1 MIHILLLI
9 LKIIGIILLSVIG
22 LLLLAVLSVLFVP
35 VRYKAKGDYHKEFTG
50 KLHIGWF
57 LNALRLDASFD
68 KELKARARVLFF
80 TLYDSDKN
88 KDEAKAG
95 KSYNTSDTHSSGDKN
110 RNKDKEKNV
119 FDDMKDETAGGDIAV
134 SEAGS
139 VKRSWHEGDTQRTE
153 KPVEKKNEAEA
164 GKTSDKKNV
173 GQTEG
178 AECVGNAEKPPSEV
192 KKAENAKMSD
202 EGKSVDNSGKT
213 GTAEPL
219 SGGSGTSEDNGT
231 SVIVN
236 KVNGETGANSDGKIS
251 EKQPDITSAKKTPGI
266 IARLKKRIY
275 SLTDKVKS
283 IIKKTKRK
291 IRAVIRSKDKL
302 KKKIDDIK
310 MIINDEA
317 NKEMVCLLY
326 SQLKAL
332 FKEIMPVKY
341 KINIHYGCD
350 DPYRTGQLLMY
361 ISVFY
366 GLSGINMN
374 ITPDF
379 NEKILEGD
387 IYIKGRVRIYKL
399 LMIVFRVYRNKRFR
413 ELVLNK

>member
-119 FDDMKDETAGGDIAV
+119 FDDMKDETAGGDIVV

-139 VKRSWHEGDTQRTE
+139 VKRSGHESYGDAQRTVE
-153 KPVEKKNEAEA
+153 PVEKENEAGA
-164 GKTSDKKNV
+164 GKVSDKNKV
-173 GQTEG
+173 GQTEC

-192 KKAENAKMSD
+192 KKAENA
-202 EGKSVDNSGKT
+202 
-213 GTAEPL
+213 
-219 SGGSGTSEDNGT
+219 T

-236 KVNGETGANSDGKIS
+236 KVNGETGVNSDGKIS
-251 EKQPDITSAKKTPGI
+251 EKQPDITSAKKNPGI
-266 IARLKKRIY
+266 IACLKKRIH
-275 SLTDKVKS
+275 SLTDKIKS

-291 IRAVIRSKDKL
+291 IRDVIRSKDKL

-317 NKEMVCLLY
+317 NKEMVRLLY

-387 IYIKGRVRIYKL
+387 IYIKGRVRICKL

>member
-139 VKRSWHEGDTQRTE
+139 VKRSGHEGDTQRTE

-192 KKAENAKMSD
+192 KKAENA
-202 EGKSVDNSGKT
+202 
-213 GTAEPL
+213 
-219 SGGSGTSEDNGT
+219 T

-266 IARLKKRIY
+266 IAHLKKRIY

-317 NKEMVCLLY
+317 NKEMVRLLY

>member
-1 MIHILLLI
+1 MI

-139 VKRSWHEGDTQRTE
+139 VKRSGHEGDTQRTE

-192 KKAENAKMSD
+192 KKAENA
-202 EGKSVDNSGKT
+202 
-213 GTAEPL
+213 
-219 SGGSGTSEDNGT
+219 T

-236 KVNGETGANSDGKIS
+236 KVNGETGVHSDGKIS
-251 EKQPDITSAKKTPGI
+251 EKQPDITSAKKNPGI
-266 IARLKKRIY
+266 IACLKKRIH
-275 SLTDKVKS
+275 SLTDKIKS

-317 NKEMVCLLY
+317 NKEMVRLLY

-387 IYIKGRVRIYKL
+387 IYIKGRVRICKL

>member
-251 EKQPDITSAKKTPGI
+251 EKQTETEKIIPD
-266 IARLKKRIY
+266 
-275 SLTDKVKS
+275 
-283 IIKKTKRK
+283 K
-291 IRAVIRSKDKL
+291 IRKTAGYHFCKEDPRHNSPSE
-302 KKKIDDIK
+302 KKNIF
-310 MIINDEA
+310 IN
-317 NKEMVCLLY
+317 
-326 SQLKAL
+326 
-332 FKEIMPVKY
+332 
-341 KINIHYGCD
+341 G
-350 DPYRTGQLLMY
+350 
-361 ISVFY
+361 
-366 GLSGINMN
+366 
-374 ITPDF
+374 
-379 NEKILEGD
+379 
-387 IYIKGRVRIYKL
+387 
-399 LMIVFRVYRNKRFR
+399 
-413 ELVLNK
+413 

>member
-35 VRYKAKGDYHKEFTG
+35 VRYKVKGDYHKEFTG

-139 VKRSWHEGDTQRTE
+139 VKRSGHEGDTQRTE

-192 KKAENAKMSD
+192 KKAEN
-202 EGKSVDNSGKT
+202 
-213 GTAEPL
+213 
-219 SGGSGTSEDNGT
+219 GT

-266 IARLKKRIY
+266 IAHLKKRIY

-317 NKEMVCLLY
+317 NKEMVRLLY

>member
-1 MIHILLLI
+1 MIHIILLI

-35 VRYKAKGDYHKEFTG
+35 VRYKVKGDYHKEFTG

-68 KELKARARVLFF
+68 KELKARAKVLFF

-139 VKRSWHEGDTQRTE
+139 VKRSGHESYGDAQRTAE
-153 KPVEKKNEAEA
+153 PVEKENEAGA
-164 GKTSDKKNV
+164 GKVSDKNKV
-173 GQTEG
+173 GQTEC

-192 KKAENAKMSD
+192 KKAE
-202 EGKSVDNSGKT
+202 
-213 GTAEPL
+213 
-219 SGGSGTSEDNGT
+219 NGT

-266 IARLKKRIY
+266 IARLKKIIY

-317 NKEMVCLLY
+317 NKEMVRLLY

>member
-22 LLLLAVLSVLFVP
+22 LLLLAVLSVLFIP

-57 LNALRLDASFD
+57 LNALRLDVSFD

-139 VKRSWHEGDTQRTE
+139 VKRSEHESYGDAQRTAE
-153 KPVEKKNEAEA
+153 PVEKENEAGA
-164 GKTSDKKNV
+164 GKVSDKNKV
-173 GQTEG
+173 GQTEC

-192 KKAENAKMSD
+192 KKAENA
-202 EGKSVDNSGKT
+202 
-213 GTAEPL
+213 
-219 SGGSGTSEDNGT
+219 T

-236 KVNGETGANSDGKIS
+236 KVNGETGVHSDGKIS
-251 EKQPDITSAKKTPGI
+251 EKQPDITSAKKNPGI
-266 IARLKKRIY
+266 IACLKKRIH
-275 SLTDKVKS
+275 SLTDKIKS

-317 NKEMVCLLY
+317 NKEMVRLLY

-387 IYIKGRVRIYKL
+387 IYIKGRVRICKL

>member
-1 MIHILLLI
+1 LIHILLLI

-22 LLLLAVLSVLFVP
+22 LLLLAVLSVLFIP

-57 LNALRLDASFD
+57 LNALRLDVSFD

-139 VKRSWHEGDTQRTE
+139 VKRSEHESYGDAQRTAE
-153 KPVEKKNEAEA
+153 PVEKENEAGA
-164 GKTSDKKNV
+164 GKVSDKNKV
-173 GQTEG
+173 GQTEC

-192 KKAENAKMSD
+192 KKAENA
-202 EGKSVDNSGKT
+202 
-213 GTAEPL
+213 
-219 SGGSGTSEDNGT
+219 T

-236 KVNGETGANSDGKIS
+236 KVNGETGVHSDGKIS
-251 EKQPDITSAKKTPGI
+251 EKQPDITSAKKNPGI
-266 IARLKKRIY
+266 IACLKKRIH
-275 SLTDKVKS
+275 SLTDKIKS

-317 NKEMVCLLY
+317 NKEMVRLLY

-387 IYIKGRVRIYKL
+387 IYIKGRVRICKL

>member
-35 VRYKAKGDYHKEFTG
+35 VRYKVKGDYHKEFTG

-139 VKRSWHEGDTQRTE
+139 VKRSGHESYGDAQRTAE
-153 KPVEKKNEAEA
+153 PVEKENEAGA
-164 GKTSDKKNV
+164 GKVSDKNKV
-173 GQTEG
+173 GQTEC

-192 KKAENAKMSD
+192 KKAEN
-202 EGKSVDNSGKT
+202 
-213 GTAEPL
+213 
-219 SGGSGTSEDNGT
+219 GT

-236 KVNGETGANSDGKIS
+236 KVNGETGVHSDGKIS

-266 IARLKKRIY
+266 IARLKKIIY

-317 NKEMVCLLY
+317 NKEMVRLLY

>member
-35 VRYKAKGDYHKEFTG
+35 VRYKVKGDYHKEFTG

-139 VKRSWHEGDTQRTE
+139 VKRSGHEGDTQRTE

-192 KKAENAKMSD
+192 KKAENA
-202 EGKSVDNSGKT
+202 
-213 GTAEPL
+213 
-219 SGGSGTSEDNGT
+219 T

-266 IARLKKRIY
+266 IARLKKIIY

-317 NKEMVCLLY
+317 NKEMVRLLY
-326 SQLKAL
+326 TQLKAL
-332 FKEIMPVKY
+332 FKEI
-341 KINIHYGCD
+341 NAG
-350 DPYRTGQLLMY
+350 
-361 ISVFY
+361 
-366 GLSGINMN
+366 
-374 ITPDF
+374 
-379 NEKILEGD
+379 
-387 IYIKGRVRIYKL
+387 
-399 LMIVFRVYRNKRFR
+399 
-413 ELVLNK
+413 

>member
-35 VRYKAKGDYHKEFTG
+35 VRYKVKGDYHKEFTG

-139 VKRSWHEGDTQRTE
+139 VKRSGHEGDTQRTE

-192 KKAENAKMSD
+192 KKAENA
-202 EGKSVDNSGKT
+202 
-213 GTAEPL
+213 
-219 SGGSGTSEDNGT
+219 T

-266 IARLKKRIY
+266 IARLKKIIY

-317 NKEMVCLLY
+317 NKEMVRLLY
-326 SQLKAL
+326 TQLKAL

>member
-22 LLLLAVLSVLFVP
+22 LLLLAVLSVLFIP

-68 KELKARARVLFF
+68 KELKARARVLSF

-119 FDDMKDETAGGDIAV
+119 FDDMKDETAGEDIAV

-139 VKRSWHEGDTQRTE
+139 VKRSEHESYGDAQRTAE
-153 KPVEKKNEAEA
+153 PVEKENEAGA
-164 GKTSDKKNV
+164 GKVSDKNKV
-173 GQTEG
+173 GQTEC

-192 KKAENAKMSD
+192 KKAEN
-202 EGKSVDNSGKT
+202 
-213 GTAEPL
+213 
-219 SGGSGTSEDNGT
+219 GT

-236 KVNGETGANSDGKIS
+236 KVNGETGVHSDGKIS
-251 EKQPDITSAKKTPGI
+251 EKQPDITSAKKNPGI
-266 IARLKKRIY
+266 IACLKKRIH
-275 SLTDKVKS
+275 SLTDKIKS

-317 NKEMVCLLY
+317 NKEMVRLLY

-387 IYIKGRVRIYKL
+387 IYIKGRVRICKL

>member
-95 KSYNTSDTHSSGDKN
+95 KNYNTSDTHSSGDKN

-192 KKAENAKMSD
+192 KKAENA
-202 EGKSVDNSGKT
+202 
-213 GTAEPL
+213 
-219 SGGSGTSEDNGT
+219 T

-317 NKEMVCLLY
+317 NKEMVRLLY

-387 IYIKGRVRIYKL
+387 IYIKGRVRIYRL

>member
-35 VRYKAKGDYHKEFTG
+35 VRYKVKGDYHKEFTG

-192 KKAENAKMSD
+192 KKAENA
-202 EGKSVDNSGKT
+202 
-213 GTAEPL
+213 
-219 SGGSGTSEDNGT
+219 T

-317 NKEMVCLLY
+317 NKEMVRLLY

>member
-22 LLLLAVLSVLFVP
+22 LLLLAVLSVLFIP

-57 LNALRLDASFD
+57 LNALRLDVSFD

-139 VKRSWHEGDTQRTE
+139 VKRSEHESYGDAQRTAE
-153 KPVEKKNEAEA
+153 PVEKENEAGA
-164 GKTSDKKNV
+164 GKVSDKNKV
-173 GQTEG
+173 GQTEC

-192 KKAENAKMSD
+192 KKAENA
-202 EGKSVDNSGKT
+202 
-213 GTAEPL
+213 
-219 SGGSGTSEDNGT
+219 T

-236 KVNGETGANSDGKIS
+236 KVNGETGVNSDGKIS
-251 EKQPDITSAKKTPGI
+251 EKQPDITSAKKNPGI
-266 IARLKKRIY
+266 IACLKKRIH
-275 SLTDKVKS
+275 SLTDKIKS

-291 IRAVIRSKDKL
+291 IRAAIRSKDKL

-317 NKEMVCLLY
+317 NKEMVRLLY

-387 IYIKGRVRIYKL
+387 IYIKGRVRICKL

>member
-119 FDDMKDETAGGDIAV
+119 FDDMKDETAGGDIVV

-139 VKRSWHEGDTQRTE
+139 VKRSGHESYGDAQRTAE
-153 KPVEKKNEAEA
+153 PVEKENEAGA
-164 GKTSDKKNV
+164 GKVSDKNKV
-173 GQTEG
+173 GQTEC

-192 KKAENAKMSD
+192 KKAENA
-202 EGKSVDNSGKT
+202 
-213 GTAEPL
+213 
-219 SGGSGTSEDNGT
+219 T

-236 KVNGETGANSDGKIS
+236 KVNGETGVHSDGKIS
-251 EKQPDITSAKKTPGI
+251 EKQPDITSAKKNPGI
-266 IARLKKRIY
+266 IACLKKRIH
-275 SLTDKVKS
+275 SLTDKIKS

-317 NKEMVCLLY
+317 NKEMVRLLY

-387 IYIKGRVRIYKL
+387 IYIKGRVRICKL
-399 LMIVFRVYRNKRFR
+399 LMIVFCVYRNKRFR

>member
-57 LNALRLDASFD
+57 LNALRLDVSFD

-119 FDDMKDETAGGDIAV
+119 FDDMKDETAGGDIVV

-139 VKRSWHEGDTQRTE
+139 VKRSGHESYGDAQRTAE
-153 KPVEKKNEAEA
+153 PVEKENEAGA
-164 GKTSDKKNV
+164 GKVSDKNKV
-173 GQTEG
+173 GQTEC

-192 KKAENAKMSD
+192 KKAENA
-202 EGKSVDNSGKT
+202 
-213 GTAEPL
+213 
-219 SGGSGTSEDNGT
+219 T

-236 KVNGETGANSDGKIS
+236 KVNGETGVHSDGKIS
-251 EKQPDITSAKKTPGI
+251 EKQPDITSAKKNPGI
-266 IARLKKRIY
+266 IACLKKRIH
-275 SLTDKVKS
+275 SLTDKIKS

-317 NKEMVCLLY
+317 NKEMVRLLY

-387 IYIKGRVRIYKL
+387 IYIKGRVRICKL
-399 LMIVFRVYRNKRFR
+399 LMIVFCVYRNKRFR

>member
-57 LNALRLDASFD
+57 LNALRLDVSFD

-139 VKRSWHEGDTQRTE
+139 VKRSEHESYGDAQRTAE
-153 KPVEKKNEAEA
+153 PVEKENEAGA
-164 GKTSDKKNV
+164 GKVSDKNKV
-173 GQTEG
+173 GQTEC

-192 KKAENAKMSD
+192 KKAENA
-202 EGKSVDNSGKT
+202 
-213 GTAEPL
+213 
-219 SGGSGTSEDNGT
+219 T

-236 KVNGETGANSDGKIS
+236 KVNGETGVNSDGKIS
-251 EKQPDITSAKKTPGI
+251 EKQPDITSAKKNPGI
-266 IARLKKRIY
+266 IACLKKRIH
-275 SLTDKVKS
+275 SLTDKIKS

-291 IRAVIRSKDKL
+291 IRAAIRSKDKL

-317 NKEMVCLLY
+317 NKEMVRLLY

-387 IYIKGRVRIYKL
+387 IYIKGRVRICKL

>member
-57 LNALRLDASFD
+57 LNALRLDVSFD

-139 VKRSWHEGDTQRTE
+139 VKRSGHESYGDAQRTAE
-153 KPVEKKNEAEA
+153 PVEKENEAGA
-164 GKTSDKKNV
+164 GKVSDKNKV
-173 GQTEG
+173 GQTEC

-192 KKAENAKMSD
+192 KKAENA
-202 EGKSVDNSGKT
+202 
-213 GTAEPL
+213 
-219 SGGSGTSEDNGT
+219 T

-236 KVNGETGANSDGKIS
+236 KVNGETGVHSDGKIS
-251 EKQPDITSAKKTPGI
+251 EKQPDITSAKKNHGI
-266 IARLKKRIY
+266 IACLKKRIH
-275 SLTDKVKS
+275 SLTDKIKS

-317 NKEMVCLLY
+317 NKEMVRLLY

-387 IYIKGRVRIYKL
+387 IYIKGRVRICKL

>member
-22 LLLLAVLSVLFVP
+22 LLLLAVLSVLFIP

-57 LNALRLDASFD
+57 LNALRLDVSFD

-139 VKRSWHEGDTQRTE
+139 VKHSGHESYGDAQRTAE
-153 KPVEKKNEAEA
+153 PVEKENEAGA
-164 GKTSDKKNV
+164 GKVSDKNKV
-173 GQTEG
+173 GQTEC

-192 KKAENAKMSD
+192 KKAENA
-202 EGKSVDNSGKT
+202 
-213 GTAEPL
+213 
-219 SGGSGTSEDNGT
+219 T

-236 KVNGETGANSDGKIS
+236 KVNGETGVHSDGKIS
-251 EKQPDITSAKKTPGI
+251 EKQPDITSAKKNPGI
-266 IARLKKRIY
+266 IACLKKRIH
-275 SLTDKVKS
+275 SLTDKIKS

-317 NKEMVCLLY
+317 NKEMVRLLY

-387 IYIKGRVRIYKL
+387 IYIKGRVRICKL

>member
-35 VRYKAKGDYHKEFTG
+35 VRYKVKGDYHKEFTG

-139 VKRSWHEGDTQRTE
+139 VKRSGHEGDTQRTE

-192 KKAENAKMSD
+192 KKAENA
-202 EGKSVDNSGKT
+202 
-213 GTAEPL
+213 
-219 SGGSGTSEDNGT
+219 T

-236 KVNGETGANSDGKIS
+236 KVNGETGVHSDGKIS
-251 EKQPDITSAKKTPGI
+251 EKQPDITSAKKNPGI
-266 IARLKKRIY
+266 IACLKKRIH
-275 SLTDKVKS
+275 SLTDKIKS

-317 NKEMVCLLY
+317 NKEMVRLLY

-387 IYIKGRVRIYKL
+387 IYIKGRVRICKL

>member
-1 MIHILLLI
+1 MI
-9 LKIIGIILLSVIG
+9 
-22 LLLLAVLSVLFVP
+22 
-35 VRYKAKGDYHKEFTG
+35 
-50 KLHIGWF
+50 W
-57 LNALRLDASFD
+57 
-68 KELKARARVLFF
+68 
-80 TLYDSDKN
+80 
-88 KDEAKAG
+88 
-95 KSYNTSDTHSSGDKN
+95 
-110 RNKDKEKNV
+110 
-119 FDDMKDETAGGDIAV
+119 KDETAGGDIAV

-139 VKRSWHEGDTQRTE
+139 VKRSGHESYGDAQRTAE
-153 KPVEKKNEAEA
+153 PVEKEKEA
-164 GKTSDKKNV
+164 GAGKVSDKNKV
-173 GQTEG
+173 GQTEC

-192 KKAENAKMSD
+192 KKAENA
-202 EGKSVDNSGKT
+202 
-213 GTAEPL
+213 
-219 SGGSGTSEDNGT
+219 T

-236 KVNGETGANSDGKIS
+236 KVNGETGVNSDGKIS
-251 EKQPDITSAKKTPGI
+251 EKQPDITSAKKNPGI
-266 IARLKKRIY
+266 IACLKKRIH
-275 SLTDKVKS
+275 SLTDKIKS

-317 NKEMVCLLY
+317 NKEMVRLLY

-387 IYIKGRVRIYKL
+387 IYIKGRVRICKL

>member
-35 VRYKAKGDYHKEFTG
+35 VSYKAKGDYHKEFTG

-57 LNALRLDASFD
+57 LNALRLDVSFD

-119 FDDMKDETAGGDIAV
+119 FDDMKDETAGGDIVV

-139 VKRSWHEGDTQRTE
+139 VKRSGHESYGDAQRTAE
-153 KPVEKKNEAEA
+153 PVEKENEAGA
-164 GKTSDKKNV
+164 GKVSDKNKV
-173 GQTEG
+173 GQTEC

-192 KKAENAKMSD
+192 KKAEN
-202 EGKSVDNSGKT
+202 T
-213 GTAEPL
+213 
-219 SGGSGTSEDNGT
+219 T

-236 KVNGETGANSDGKIS
+236 KVNGETGVNSDGKIS
-251 EKQPDITSAKKTPGI
+251 EKQPDITSAKKNPGI
-266 IARLKKRIY
+266 IACLKKRIH
-275 SLTDKVKS
+275 SLTDKIKS

-317 NKEMVCLLY
+317 NKEMVRLLY

-366 GLSGINMN
+366 GLSGLNMN

-387 IYIKGRVRIYKL
+387 IYIKGRVRICKL

>member
-139 VKRSWHEGDTQRTE
+139 VKRSGHEGDTQRTE

-192 KKAENAKMSD
+192 KKAENA
-202 EGKSVDNSGKT
+202 
-213 GTAEPL
+213 
-219 SGGSGTSEDNGT
+219 T

-236 KVNGETGANSDGKIS
+236 KVNGETGVHSDGKIS
-251 EKQPDITSAKKTPGI
+251 EKQSDITSAKKNPGI
-266 IARLKKRIY
+266 IACLKKRIH
-275 SLTDKVKS
+275 SLTDKIKS

-317 NKEMVCLLY
+317 NKEMVRLLY

-387 IYIKGRVRIYKL
+387 IYIKGRVRICKL

>member
-139 VKRSWHEGDTQRTE
+139 VKRSGHEGDTQRTE

-192 KKAENAKMSD
+192 KKAE
-202 EGKSVDNSGKT
+202 
-213 GTAEPL
+213 
-219 SGGSGTSEDNGT
+219 NGT

-317 NKEMVCLLY
+317 NKEMVRLLY

>member
-139 VKRSWHEGDTQRTE
+139 VKRSGHEGDTQRTE

-202 EGKSVDNSGKT
+202 EGKSVDNSGQT

-219 SGGSGTSEDNGT
+219 SGGSGASEDNGT

-236 KVNGETGANSDGKIS
+236 KVNGETGVNPDGKIS
-251 EKQPDITSAKKTPGI
+251 EKQPDITSAKKNPGI
-266 IARLKKRIY
+266 IACLKKRIH
-275 SLTDKVKS
+275 SLTDKIKS

-317 NKEMVCLLY
+317 NKEMVRLLY

-332 FKEIMPVKY
+332 FKEIMPVRY

-387 IYIKGRVRIYKL
+387 IYIKGRVRICKL

>member
-139 VKRSWHEGDTQRTE
+139 VKRSGHEGDTQRTE

-164 GKTSDKKNV
+164 GKTSGKKNV

-192 KKAENAKMSD
+192 KKAE
-202 EGKSVDNSGKT
+202 
-213 GTAEPL
+213 
-219 SGGSGTSEDNGT
+219 NGT

-266 IARLKKRIY
+266 IAHLKKRIY

-317 NKEMVCLLY
+317 NKEMVRLLY

-374 ITPDF
+374 ITTDF

>member
-22 LLLLAVLSVLFVP
+22 LLLLAVLSVLFIP

-57 LNALRLDASFD
+57 LNALRLDVSFD

-139 VKRSWHEGDTQRTE
+139 VKRSGHEGDTQRTE

-192 KKAENAKMSD
+192 KKAENA
-202 EGKSVDNSGKT
+202 
-213 GTAEPL
+213 
-219 SGGSGTSEDNGT
+219 T

-236 KVNGETGANSDGKIS
+236 KVNGETGVHSDGKIS
-251 EKQPDITSAKKTPGI
+251 EKQPDITSAKKNPGI
-266 IARLKKRIY
+266 IACLKKRIH
-275 SLTDKVKS
+275 SLTDKIKS

-317 NKEMVCLLY
+317 NKEMVRLLY

-387 IYIKGRVRIYKL
+387 IYIKGRVRICKL

>member
-57 LNALRLDASFD
+57 LNALRLDVSFD

-139 VKRSWHEGDTQRTE
+139 VKRSGHESYGDAQRTAE
-153 KPVEKKNEAEA
+153 PVEKENEAGA
-164 GKTSDKKNV
+164 GKVSDKNKV
-173 GQTEG
+173 GQTEC

-192 KKAENAKMSD
+192 KKAENA
-202 EGKSVDNSGKT
+202 
-213 GTAEPL
+213 
-219 SGGSGTSEDNGT
+219 T

-236 KVNGETGANSDGKIS
+236 KVNGETGVHSDGKIS
-251 EKQPDITSAKKTPGI
+251 EKQPDITSAKKNHGI
-266 IARLKKRIY
+266 IACLKKRKH
-275 SLTDKVKS
+275 SLTDKIKS

-317 NKEMVCLLY
+317 NKEMVRLLY

-387 IYIKGRVRIYKL
+387 IYIKGRVRICKL
-399 LMIVFRVYRNKRFR
+399 LMIVFCVYRNKRFR

>member
-22 LLLLAVLSVLFVP
+22 LLLLAVLSVLFIP

-57 LNALRLDASFD
+57 LNALRLDVSFD
-68 KELKARARVLFF
+68 KELQESARVLFF

-139 VKRSWHEGDTQRTE
+139 VKRSEHESYGDAQRTAE
-153 KPVEKKNEAEA
+153 PVEKENEAGA
-164 GKTSDKKNV
+164 GKVSDKNKV
-173 GQTEG
+173 GQTEC

-192 KKAENAKMSD
+192 KKAENA
-202 EGKSVDNSGKT
+202 
-213 GTAEPL
+213 
-219 SGGSGTSEDNGT
+219 T

-236 KVNGETGANSDGKIS
+236 KVNGETGVHSDGKIS
-251 EKQPDITSAKKTPGI
+251 EKQPDITSAKKNPGI
-266 IARLKKRIY
+266 IACLKKRIH
-275 SLTDKVKS
+275 SLTDKIKS

-317 NKEMVCLLY
+317 NKEMVRLLY

-387 IYIKGRVRIYKL
+387 IYIKGRVRICKL

>member
-22 LLLLAVLSVLFVP
+22 LLLLAVLSVLFIP

-68 KELKARARVLFF
+68 KELKARARVLSF

-139 VKRSWHEGDTQRTE
+139 VKRSEHESYGDAQRTAE
-153 KPVEKKNEAEA
+153 PVEKENEAGA
-164 GKTSDKKNV
+164 GKVSDKNKV
-173 GQTEG
+173 GQTEC

-192 KKAENAKMSD
+192 KKAENA
-202 EGKSVDNSGKT
+202 
-213 GTAEPL
+213 
-219 SGGSGTSEDNGT
+219 T

-236 KVNGETGANSDGKIS
+236 KVNGETGVHSDGKIS
-251 EKQPDITSAKKTPGI
+251 EKQPDITSAKKNPGI
-266 IARLKKRIY
+266 IACLKKRIH
-275 SLTDKVKS
+275 SLTDKIKS

-317 NKEMVCLLY
+317 NKEMVRLLY

-387 IYIKGRVRIYKL
+387 IYIKGRVRICKL

>member
-57 LNALRLDASFD
+57 LNALRLDVSFD

-139 VKRSWHEGDTQRTE
+139 VKRSGHESYGDAQRTAE
-153 KPVEKKNEAEA
+153 PVEKENEAGA
-164 GKTSDKKNV
+164 GKVSDKNKV
-173 GQTEG
+173 GQTEC

-192 KKAENAKMSD
+192 KKAENA
-202 EGKSVDNSGKT
+202 
-213 GTAEPL
+213 
-219 SGGSGTSEDNGT
+219 T

-236 KVNGETGANSDGKIS
+236 KVNGETGVHSDGKIS
-251 EKQPDITSAKKTPGI
+251 EKQPDITSAKKNPGI
-266 IARLKKRIY
+266 IACLKKRIH
-275 SLTDKVKS
+275 SLTDKIKS

-317 NKEMVCLLY
+317 NKEMVRLLY

-387 IYIKGRVRIYKL
+387 IYIKGRVRICKL
-399 LMIVFRVYRNKRFR
+399 LMIVFCVYRNKRFR

>member
-1 MIHILLLI
+1 LIHILLLI

-22 LLLLAVLSVLFVP
+22 LLLLAVLSVLFIP

-57 LNALRLDASFD
+57 LNALRLDVSFD

-139 VKRSWHEGDTQRTE
+139 VKRSEHESYGDAQRTAE
-153 KPVEKKNEAEA
+153 PVEKENEAGA
-164 GKTSDKKNV
+164 GKVSDKNKV
-173 GQTEG
+173 GQTEC

-192 KKAENAKMSD
+192 KKAENA
-202 EGKSVDNSGKT
+202 
-213 GTAEPL
+213 
-219 SGGSGTSEDNGT
+219 T

-236 KVNGETGANSDGKIS
+236 KVNGETGVNSDGKIS
-251 EKQPDITSAKKTPGI
+251 EKQPDITSAKKNPGI
-266 IARLKKRIY
+266 IACLKKRIH
-275 SLTDKVKS
+275 SLTDKIKS

-291 IRAVIRSKDKL
+291 IRAAIRSKDKL

-317 NKEMVCLLY
+317 NKEMVRLLY

-387 IYIKGRVRIYKL
+387 IYIKGRVRICKL

>member
-1 MIHILLLI
+1 MI

-22 LLLLAVLSVLFVP
+22 LLLLAVLSVLFIP

-57 LNALRLDASFD
+57 LNALRLDVSFD

-139 VKRSWHEGDTQRTE
+139 VKRSEHESYGDAQRTAE
-153 KPVEKKNEAEA
+153 PVEKENEAGA
-164 GKTSDKKNV
+164 GKVSDKNKV
-173 GQTEG
+173 GQTEC

-192 KKAENAKMSD
+192 KKAENA
-202 EGKSVDNSGKT
+202 
-213 GTAEPL
+213 
-219 SGGSGTSEDNGT
+219 T

-236 KVNGETGANSDGKIS
+236 KVNGETGVHSDGKIS
-251 EKQPDITSAKKTPGI
+251 EKQPDITSAKKNPGI
-266 IARLKKRIY
+266 IACLKKRIH
-275 SLTDKVKS
+275 SLTDKIKS

-317 NKEMVCLLY
+317 NKEMVRLLY

-387 IYIKGRVRIYKL
+387 IYIKGRVRICKL

>member
-119 FDDMKDETAGGDIAV
+119 FDDMNDETAGGDIAV

-139 VKRSWHEGDTQRTE
+139 VKRSGHEGDTQRTE

-192 KKAENAKMSD
+192 KKAEN
-202 EGKSVDNSGKT
+202 
-213 GTAEPL
+213 
-219 SGGSGTSEDNGT
+219 GT

-236 KVNGETGANSDGKIS
+236 KVNGETGVHSDGKIS
-251 EKQPDITSAKKTPGI
+251 EKQPDITSAKKNPGI
-266 IARLKKRIY
+266 IACLKKRIH

-317 NKEMVCLLY
+317 NKEMVRLLY